1 MNNAVFGKAMENL
14 RKYREIKLLTTESRL
29 NYFVSEPN
37 YQTTKFF
44 IKNLLAIET
53 KMTQVTM
60 KKPVYLGLLV
70 LDLSKTVKY
79 DFGMIM

>member
-1 MNNAVFGKAMENL
+1 MNNAVFGKTMENL
-14 RKYREIKLLTTESRL
+14 RKHREIKLLTTESRL

-37 YQTTKFF
+37 YHTTKFF

-53 KMTQVTM
+53 KMTQITM
-60 KKPVYLGLLV
+60 NKPVYLGLLV
-70 LDLSKTVKY
+70 LHLSKTVKY

>member
-1 MNNAVFGKAMENL
+1 MNNAVFGKTMENL

-37 YQTTKFF
+37 YQTAKFF